1 MGGGEG
7 EGVHEKNNIEGEDSP
22 KKGSWT
28 VWIFKGGAWQERG
41 VFFARG
47 VDTSMHTIRFIGLLS
62 HQMLC

>member
-1 MGGGEG
+1 MGGGGGEG

-47 VDTSMHTIRFIGLLS
+47 
-62 HQMLC
+62 